1 MADERLSR
9 ADVQLV
15 LRRAAELERR
25 PEGSEELTPAEL
37 AELAHEVGLSP
48 AAVEQAL
55 SELRAGALA
64 EPAPPSTLERVL
76 GRQAITVERVV
87 PGSVAEVERRVDRLL
102 QAELLRKKRDL
113 GPRALW
119 EPAPDLVSKLRRALF
134 GGNVALPRVREL
146 ASTVLDAGQG
156 RSLVRFTVDVGAL
169 QRKVVGGAV
178 LGTLA
183 GVGAA
188 LTLSALGTPHALEWL
203 AAAGL
208 SGTGALASLRLYR
221 GEVGNVATA
230 LEHLCDRL
238 ERDRPGSPSALDLI
252 ASWAARPPR

>member
-25 PEGSEELTPAEL
+25 PEASEELTPSEL
-37 AELAHEVGLSP
+37 AELAGEVGLSP

-55 SELRAGALA
+55 GELRAGALDEA
-64 EPAPPSTLERVL
+64 APPSTLERVL
-76 GRQAITVERVV
+76 GRQAIEVERTIS
-87 PGSVAEVERRVDRLL
+87 GSVADVERRVDRLL
-102 QAELLRKKRDL
+102 HAELLRKKRDL

-119 EPAPDLVSKLRRALF
+119 EPAPDLFSKLRRAFF
-134 GGNVALPRVREL
+134 GGNVVLPRVREL
-146 ASTVLDAGQG
+146 SSTVVDAGPG
-156 RSLVRFTVDVGAL
+156 RALVRFSVDIGAL
-169 QRKVVGGAV
+169 QRKVVS
-178 LGTLA
+178 
-183 GVGAA
+183 GAA
-188 LTLSALGTPHALEWL
+188 LGTAAGIAAALVLSAMGTPHALEWL

-221 GEVGNVATA
+221 GEVANMATA

-238 ERDRPGSPSALDLI
+238 ERDRSAPSPLELI
-252 ASWAARPPR
+252 FSRPPR